1 MILYCDTSALIKLYI
16 NEQDSSVVHDLLQKV
31 ETVATSRISWA
42 EAHAALARRAR
53 EDAGAEDQIEA
64 ARQAL
69 QDDWTDFLVADVTQS
84 VVEIAGEFADTFAL
98 RGYDSVQLATA
109 RFIQQETELPMQ
121 FACFD
126 KRLNR
131 AALLLGM
138 EVPFLG

>member
-16 NEQDSSVVHDLLQKV
+16 KEQDSSTVHDLLQKS

-53 EDAGAEDQIEA
+53 EDTEAEDQIES

-69 QDDWTDFLVADVTQS
+69 KEDWTDFLVVDVKQS
-84 VVEIAGEFADTFAL
+84 IVEIAGEFADTFAL

-109 RFIQQETELPMQ
+109 RFVQQETELPVK

-138 EVPFLG
+138 EVPSG

>member
-16 NEQDSSVVHDLLQKV
+16 REQDSSVVHDLLQKT

-42 EAHAALARRAR
+42 EAQAALARRAR
-53 EDAGAEDQIEA
+53 EDAKAEDQIEA
-64 ARQAL
+64 AKQAL
-69 QDDWTDFLVADVTQS
+69 REDWADFLVADVTQS

-109 RFIQQETELPMQ
+109 RFVQQETELPVQ